1 MKVIVNRNQ
10 YEKVIK
16 ESRGYSKSVEKWG
29 DYVTDELLPLVLKQ
43 EVEEDVYLLKK
54 LSLKLKG
61 KDFENIK
68 NKVYE
73 HINNGTSVF
82 AYANHGISGTTG
94 RIRTGLFKIAKKL
107 NITITQIAIDNINS
121 LFNCIPYQRFEIR
134 IGETFYV
141 DDPIGD
147 AMKTHRFFS
156 KSYKLFQKKPTP
168 LPYQSANKK
177 ENQNMSPIDLALHSK

>member
-61 KDFENIK
+61 KDF
-68 NKVYE
+68 YE
-73 HINNGTSVF
+73 DI
-82 AYANHGISGTTG
+82 
-94 RIRTGLFKIAKKL
+94 
-107 NITITQIAIDNINS
+107 
-121 LFNCIPYQRFEIR
+121 
-134 IGETFYV
+134 
-141 DDPIGD
+141 
-147 AMKTHRFFS
+147 
-156 KSYKLFQKKPTP
+156 
-168 LPYQSANKK
+168 
-177 ENQNMSPIDLALHSK
+177 PIDSIILTVIINGSDDDEASVDMNYNPY